1 MTILTIINVVICAM
15 FATWCCVVLL
25 TNDKTKCFSLKKY
38 LDFVRVY
45 VIWVIRLHHSKET
58 FKP

>member
-25 TNDKTKCFSLKKY
+25 TNDKTKCFSL
-38 LDFVRVY
+38 
-45 VIWVIRLHHSKET
+45 
-58 FKP
+58 